1 MQGVAVYDNEITV
14 DRWKTV
20 KLRTAVLPWNADH
33 PALTFTSADP
43 AIAAVDGAGNVTGQS
58 VGSTVITVASAEN
71 PLLTATVTVHVE
83 AGDGVM
89 DFTDFESG
97 ANGWLQDA
105 NRSIEKLGTNRW
117 YKILNGA
124 SSLSAKNFSEYELS
138 FRLKT
143 PGGDGGIMRP
153 STSSTARP
161 GAAPAGSATR
171 PGRTEALRGCCT
183 IRPGRC

>member
-1 MQGVAVYDNEITV
+1 MQGVAVYDSEVTV

-20 KLRTAVLPWNADH
+20 KLRTAVLPWNANNS
-33 PALTFTSADP
+33 ALTFASADP
-43 AIAAVDGAGNVTGQS
+43 GVAAVDSGGVVTGQS

-105 NRSIEKLGTNRW
+105 NRSIEKIGTNRW

-124 SSLSAKNFSEYELS
+124 SSLSAKSFSDYELS
-138 FRLKT
+138 FKLKT
-143 PGGDGGIMRP
+143 PEVMGDNATLYIFDRQ
-153 STSSTARP
+153 AA
-161 GAAPAGSATR
+161 AAPAASVTR
-171 PGRTEALRGCCT
+171 PGRMEAPPGCCT